1 MKRAMT
7 KYNYDAFISYRH
19 TEPDK
24 YAAELLHKQLEAFR
38 LPGNVARKRKGERRR
53 ISRVFRDKDELPL
66 TNNLEDPIMQ
76 ALQASEYLIVICSPR
91 LRESLWCRKEI
102 ETFISMHG
110 REKVL
115 AVLIEGEPGD
125 SFPEELLYR
134 EETVTDEGGISHVEK
149 IPMEPLAADIRGKDK
164 RAMKKALRTELL
176 RLLAPMFNLNYDD
189 LRQRHRE
196 RRLKRILAASVSVGA
211 VCLAFGA
218 VSTTMALR
226 IRNQN
231 VQIQAQ
237 AEEILQQNEA
247 IRQKNQEITEQNE
260 ALLINQAV
268 TLSEEAFRK
277 LEAGDRIGAVQTAV
291 NALTTYQGSDMPYTP
306 EAQFALTESLHVYDN
321 GSSIKPMFQM
331 ETAGII
337 NGMKVSKDGDILVTC
352 DNSQCLTVWEIATGK
367 KLKEFRDV
375 SMVDENSLV
384 LQDSE
389 RMIYVND
396 ASHAVIYDIASDQVI
411 RELDYSYVSRVY
423 GDDNGKHLVLD
434 ELHGL
439 RILNGTTLE
448 EEDWYDNMFT
458 YGKKVSSDG
467 KYLAFE
473 EKDDDDN
480 RLLHIW
486 NMDTGEK
493 YPILNLGQRYL
504 KEICYQDD
512 VAYILL
518 NDSGPDVFYVEASLL
533 KYRPQSGEVLWEY
546 QTLSFGSDFRL
557 PYVEGASRLAL
568 ATTYEGILIDM
579 EDGSEVDRFPYGSAI
594 AGMGVYTQRD
604 SFLMFTRSGE
614 YHMLLADEQEDYYF
628 MGSFLSHSQNVKD
641 FRISADGF
649 LLLPYQDNKVTYYA
663 TSYGA
668 YDERETNDGE
678 AATPPETESY
688 YSIDGVQKAEEL
700 GLIRAAL
707 VQYLFYDP
715 DKSKVFVCYTDDIL
729 EVYDTADMRLLN
741 TITEVKGSLGRYIG
755 TDDQGN
761 MYIAGYS
768 YGYMLDSECRPLAV
782 IEGLV
787 NVYGTYLEVEHYSE
801 RYFVP
806 IFSVEELLAKA
817 AEDVL

>member
-1 MKRAMT
+1 MTEAMT
-7 KYNYDAFISYRH
+7 KYKYDAFISYRH

-24 YAAELLHKQLEAFR
+24 YTAELLHRQLEAFR
-38 LPGNVARKRKGERRR
+38 LPGNLARKRKGERTR

-134 EETVTDEGGISHVEK
+134 EETVTDEGGVSHVER

-196 RRLKRILAASVSVGA
+196 RRLKRILAAAVSVGA

-260 ALLINQAV
+260 ALLVNQAV

-277 LEAGDRIGAVQTAV
+277 LEAGDRVGAVQTAV
-291 NALTTYQGSDMPYTP
+291 SALTAYQGSDMPYTT
-306 EAQFALTESLHVYDN
+306 EAQFALTESLHIYDN
-321 GSSIKPMFQM
+321 GSSIKPVHQM

-337 NGMKVSKDGDILVTC
+337 SDMKMSKDGDILVTC
-352 DNSQCLTVWEIATGK
+352 DYSKCLTVWEIATGK

-375 SMVDENSLV
+375 NMVTENSFV
-384 LQDSE
+384 LQGSE
-389 RMIYVND
+389 RLIYVND
-396 ASHAVIYDIASDQVI
+396 ASHAVVYDIASDQVI
-411 RELDYSYVSRVY
+411 QELEYSYVSRVY
-423 GDDNGKHLVLD
+423 GDGDGKHLVLD
-434 ELHGL
+434 ELHGI
-439 RILNGTTLE
+439 RVLNGTTFE
-448 EEDWYDNMFT
+448 EEDWSDIMFS
-458 YGKKVSSDG
+458 YGMKVSYDG
-467 KYLAFE
+467 SYLVFE
-473 EKDDDDN
+473 EKDDEDN

-493 YPILNLGQRYL
+493 YPIFNMGQRAF
-504 KEICYQDD
+504 KEIRFKDD

-518 NDSGPDVFYVEASLL
+518 NDSSLDVFYVEASLL
-533 KYRPQSGEVLWEY
+533 KYRFRSGEVLWEY
-546 QTLSFGSDFRL
+546 NTPSFGNDFRL
-557 PYVEGASRLAL
+557 PYVEGASRLVL
-568 ATTYEGILIDM
+568 ATTYEGILIEM
-579 EDGSEVDRFPYGSAI
+579 EDGSEVDRVPYGDNI
-594 AGMGVYTQRD
+594 AGMGVYSHRD
-604 SFLMFTRSGE
+604 SFLIFTRSGE
-614 YHMLLADEQEDYYF
+614 YHILLADQQEDYYF
-628 MGSFLSHSQNVKD
+628 STMFLSHSRNVKD
-641 FRISADGF
+641 FQISEDGF

-668 YDERETNDGE
+668 YDELEPIDGE
-678 AATPPETESY
+678 ACAPPETESY
-688 YSIDGVQKAEEL
+688 YSVEGQEKAEEL

-707 VQYLFYDP
+707 VQYLFYDT
-715 DKSKVFVCYTDDIL
+715 DKSKVFVYYTDNML
-729 EVYDTADMRLLN
+729 EIYDTADMRLIN
-741 TITEVKGSLGRYIG
+741 TITEVKGSLSQYIG

-761 MYIAGYS
+761 IYIAGYS
-768 YGYMLDSECRPLAV
+768 YGYMLDGQCRPLAV

-787 NVYGTYLEVEHYSE
+787 NVYGTYLEVEHNSD
-801 RYFVP
+801 RYYVP

>member
-1 MKRAMT
+1 MTRVMT
-7 KYNYDAFISYRH
+7 KYKYDAFISYRH
-19 TEPDK
+19 TELDK
-24 YAAELLHKQLEAFR
+24 YTAELLHRQLEAFR
-38 LPGNVARKRKGERRR
+38 LPGNLAKKRKGERTR

-134 EETVTDEGGISHVEK
+134 EETVTDEGGNSHVER

-247 IRQKNQEITEQNE
+247 IQQKNQEITEQNE
-260 ALLINQAV
+260 ALLVNQAV

-291 NALTTYQGSDMPYTP
+291 SALTAYQGSDMPYTP
-306 EAQFALTESLHVYDN
+306 EAQFALTESLHIYDN
-321 GSSIKPMFQM
+321 GSSIKPMHQM

-337 NGMKVSKDGDILVTC
+337 SGMKVSKDGDLMVTY
-352 DNSQCLTVWEIATGK
+352 DYSQCLTVWEIATGK
-367 KLKEFRDV
+367 KLKEFRDLNMV
-375 SMVDENSLV
+375 SENSFI
-384 LQDSE
+384 LQGSE
-389 RMIYVND
+389 RLIYIND

-411 RELDYSYVSRVY
+411 QELEYSYVSGVY
-423 GDDNGKHLVLD
+423 GDEDGKHLVLD

-439 RILNGTTLE
+439 RVLSGTTFE
-448 EEDWYDNMFT
+448 EEDWYEIMFS
-458 YGKKVSSDG
+458 YGERVSSDG
-467 KYLAFE
+467 IYLAFQE
-473 EKDDDDN
+473 EDEEDN

-493 YPILNLGQRYL
+493 YPIFNIGQRSL
-504 KEICYQDD
+504 KEIQYRDD

-518 NDSGPDVFYVEASLL
+518 NDNGPDVFYVEASLL
-533 KYRPQSGEVLWEY
+533 KYRFRSGEVLWEY
-546 QTLSFGSDFRL
+546 HTLSFGSDFRL

-568 ATTYEGILIDM
+568 ATTYEGILIEM
-579 EDGSEVDRFPYGSAI
+579 EDGSEVDRFPYGSEI

-604 SFLMFTRSGE
+604 AFLMFTRSGE
-614 YHMLLADEQEDYYF
+614 YHMMLADEQEDYYF
-628 MGSFLSHSQNVKD
+628 VGTFLSHSQNVKD
-641 FRISADGF
+641 FGISKDGF

-663 TSYGA
+663 NSYGA
-668 YDERETNDGE
+668 YDELEPIDGE
-678 AATPPETESY
+678 DAAPLETESY
-688 YSIDGVQKAEEL
+688 YSVDGREKAEEL

-715 DKSKVFVCYTDDIL
+715 DKSKVFVYYTDDML
-729 EVYDTADMRLLN
+729 EVYDAADMSLIN
-741 TITEVKGSLGRYIG
+741 TITEVRGTLSHYVG

-761 MYIAGYS
+761 IYIAGYS
-768 YGYMLDSECRPLAV
+768 YGYMLDDQCRPLAV

-787 NVYGTYLEVEHYSE
+787 NIYGTYLEVEHYSDK
-801 RYFVP
+801 YYVP
-806 IFSVEELLAKA
+806 IYSVEELLAKA
-817 AEDVL
+817 AEGVL

>member
-38 LPGNVARKRKGERRR
+38 LPGNVARKRKGERTR

-76 ALQASEYLIVICSPR
+76 ALQVSEYLIVICSPR

-164 RAMKKALRTELL
+164 HAMKKALRTELL

-331 ETAGII
+331 EAAGII

-384 LQDSE
+384 LQGSE

-423 GDDNGKHLVLD
+423 GDDDGKHLVLD

-518 NDSGPDVFYVEASLL
+518 NDSGPDVFYVEASLM

-546 QTLSFGSDFRL
+546 HTLSFGSDFRM

-579 EDGSEVDRFPYGSAI
+579 EDGSEVDRFPYGSEI

-628 MGSFLSHSQNVKD
+628 MNSFLSHSQNVKD
-641 FRISADGF
+641 FQISADGF

-668 YDERETNDGE
+668 YDELETNDGE

-715 DKSKVFVCYTDDIL
+715 DKSKVFVYYTDNIL

-768 YGYMLDSECRPLAV
+768 YGYMLDSECHPLAV

-787 NVYGTYLEVEHYSE
+787 NVYGTYLEVEYYSN

>member
-38 LPGNVARKRKGERRR
+38 LPGNVARKRKGERTR

-76 ALQASEYLIVICSPR
+76 ALQVSEYLIVICSPR

-149 IPMEPLAADIRGKDK
+149 IPTEPLAADIRGKDK
-164 RAMKKALRTELL
+164 HAMKKALRTELL

-306 EAQFALTESLHVYDN
+306 EAQFALTESLHIYDN

-384 LQDSE
+384 LQGSE

-423 GDDNGKHLVLD
+423 GDDDGKHLVLD

-533 KYRPQSGEVLWEY
+533 KYRPQSGEALWEY
-546 QTLSFGSDFRL
+546 HTLSFGSDFRL
-557 PYVEGASRLAL
+557 PYVEDASRLAL

-579 EDGSEVDRFPYGSAI
+579 EDGSEVDRFPYGSEI

-614 YHMLLADEQEDYYF
+614 YHMLLADELEDYYF
-628 MGSFLSHSQNVKD
+628 MNSFLSHSQNVKD
-641 FRISADGF
+641 FQISADGF

-668 YDERETNDGE
+668 YDELETNAGE
-678 AATPPETESY
+678 AAAPPETESY
-688 YSIDGVQKAEEL
+688 YSVDGREMAEEL
-700 GLIRAAL
+700 GLIRSAL
-707 VQYLFYDP
+707 VQYLFYNP
-715 DKSKVFVCYTDDIL
+715 DKSKVFVYYTDNIL
-729 EVYDTADMRLLN
+729 EVYDTTDMRLIN

-768 YGYMLDSECRPLAV
+768 YGYMLDSECHPLAV

-787 NVYGTYLEVEHYSE
+787 NVYGTYLEVEYYSE